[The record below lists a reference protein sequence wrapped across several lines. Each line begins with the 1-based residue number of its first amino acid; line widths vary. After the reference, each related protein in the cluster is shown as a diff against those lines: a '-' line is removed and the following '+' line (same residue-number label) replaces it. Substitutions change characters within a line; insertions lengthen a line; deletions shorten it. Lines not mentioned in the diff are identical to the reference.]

1 MYPVGHLYIL
11 VITYY
16 FSKWA
21 EVTTLKEVK
30 KKKIVVN
37 FYRTSIIYH
46 FGVLRYII
54 IDNGKEFYNIAMN
67 KLFAQF
73 GF

>member
-1 MYPVGHLYIL
+1 MTSFCLGASMYPVGHLYIL

-30 KKKIVVN
+30 KKK
-37 FYRTSIIYH
+37 R
-46 FGVLRYII
+46 
-54 IDNGKEFYNIAMN
+54 
-67 KLFAQF
+67 
-73 GF
+73 